1 MNMVKASSGSRNKS
15 RSVMRRRPRER
26 GLSPITREFQQFEA
40 GEKVNI
46 IIDPSVH
53 HGAPDIRFQGK
64 TGTVVESR
72 GRAFV
77 LKVLDGDKIKTVIA
91 TPEHLRRAA

>member
-1 MNMVKASSGSRNKS
+1 MSMVKASHGSRNKS
-15 RSVMRRRPRER
+15 RNILKKRPRER

-64 TGTVVESR
+64 TGTVVASR

-77 LKVLDGDKIKTVIA
+77 LKVLDGDKIKTVVA

>member
-1 MNMVKASSGSRNKS
+1 MNMVKASHGSRNKS
-15 RSVMRRRPRER
+15 RSIMKKRPRER
-26 GLSPITREFQQFEA
+26 GLSPITREFQHFEA

-46 IIDPSVH
+46 VIDPSVH
-53 HGAPDIRFQGK
+53 HGAPDIRFHGK

-77 LKVLDGDKIKTVIA
+77 LEVLDGDKIKTVVAI
-91 TPEHLRRAA
+91 PQHLRRAN

>member
-1 MNMVKASSGSRNKS
+1 
-15 RSVMRRRPRER
+15 MRRRPRER